1 MKSNCRVFLRS
12 AVSDI
17 FQAVAYNPMQQVL
30 ASIATTDFGIWSKEV
45 KQVQKTKLPSRGL
58 CCSWTSDGTVCLR
71 SQPASHSDASHQV
84 LAIGLFG
91 GDILI
96 YDRTW
101 GEKDLKVNA
110 LYSERSDRCAFY
122 PSHFP
127 DLHQAH

>member
-1 MKSNCRVFLRS
+1 
-12 AVSDI
+12 
-17 FQAVAYNPMQQVL
+17 MQQVL

-58 CCSWTSDGTVCLR
+58 CCSWTSDGTVQRCLYEPTTC
-71 SQPASHSDASHQV
+71 SKNGVQV

-101 GEKDLKVNA
+101 GEKDLKVRMIKHLVTSIRTKLFVNV
-110 LYSERSDRCAFY
+110 SAFK
-122 PSHFP
+122 S
-127 DLHQAH
+127 

>member
-1 MKSNCRVFLRS
+1 
-12 AVSDI
+12 VSDI
-17 FQAVAYNPMQQVL
+17 LQAVAYNPMQQVL